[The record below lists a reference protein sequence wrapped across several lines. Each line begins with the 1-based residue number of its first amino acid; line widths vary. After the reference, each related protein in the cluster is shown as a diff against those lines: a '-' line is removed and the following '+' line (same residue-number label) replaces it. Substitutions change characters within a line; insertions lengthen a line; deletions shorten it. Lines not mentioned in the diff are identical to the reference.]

1 MKKSIGHLID
11 ELSITNIKTFYLVD
25 KIKANKHT
33 LEEVKKMQDLN
44 EYRVQLI
51 NAINEELNEKEKV
64 VKV

>member
-1 MKKSIGHLID
+1 MKKTIGNLID
-11 ELSITNIKTFYLVD
+11 ELSVTNIKTFYLVD

-51 NAINEELNEKEKV
+51 NAINEELNEKEKI